1 MSGDWNDNICNFRN
15 SKRNPGEK
23 VTVTILIIE
32 KRKEKRIISS
42 KIDRF

>member
-1 MSGDWNDNICNFRN
+1 MKQCGDRNDNICNFRC

-32 KRKEKRIISS
+32 KKEK
-42 KIDRF
+42 KIVS

>member
-1 MSGDWNDNICNFRN
+1 MIIFVTFEC

-32 KRKEKRIISS
+32 KKEKEIVS
-42 KIDRF
+42 